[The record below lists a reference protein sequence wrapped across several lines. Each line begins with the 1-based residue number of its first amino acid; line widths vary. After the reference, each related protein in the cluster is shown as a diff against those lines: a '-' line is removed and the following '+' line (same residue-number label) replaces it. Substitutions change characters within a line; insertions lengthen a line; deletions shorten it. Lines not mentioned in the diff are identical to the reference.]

1 VTDLLAMEESRMSTS
16 EMPPASAPERSTDTA
31 AYRRTSSAWVG
42 WVVFAAVIVI
52 TMGAFEAIEGLVAI
66 FKDEYY
72 LVGSSGLV
80 VSVDYTVW
88 GWVHLVLG
96 VAAVAAGVGLLQGR
110 NWGRIVVIVLAG
122 LSALVNLGFLSAYPI
137 WSTMVI
143 ALDVIIIYA
152 LTVHWKDVR
161 G

>member
-1 VTDLLAMEESRMSTS
+1 MSTS

-72 LVGSSGLV
+72 LVGSNGLV

-88 GWVHLVLG
+88 GWVHLVIG
-96 VAAVAAGVGLLQGR
+96 VLAVAAGIGLLQGR
-110 NWGRIVVIVLAG
+110 SWGRIVVIVLAG

>member
-1 VTDLLAMEESRMSTS
+1 MSTS

-72 LVGSSGLV
+72 LVGSNGLV

-88 GWVHLVLG
+88 GWVHLVIG
-96 VAAVAAGVGLLQGR
+96 VAAVAAGIGLLQGR

-137 WSTMVI
+137 WSTIVI
-143 ALDVIIIYA
+143 ALDVIVIFA

>member
-1 VTDLLAMEESRMSTS
+1 MSTS

-42 WVVFAAVIVI
+42 WVVFAAVIAI

-72 LVGSSGLV
+72 LVGSNGLV

-88 GWVHLVLG
+88 GWVHLVIG
-96 VAAVAAGVGLLQGR
+96 VAAVAAGIGLLQGR

-122 LSALVNLGFLSAYPI
+122 LSAIVNLGFLSAYPV
-137 WSTMVI
+137 WSTIVI

>member
-1 VTDLLAMEESRMSTS
+1 MSTS

-42 WVVFAAVIVI
+42 WVVFAAVIAI

-72 LVGSSGLV
+72 LVGSNGLV

-88 GWVHLVLG
+88 GWVHLVIG
-96 VAAVAAGVGLLQGR
+96 VLAVAAGIGLLQGR
-110 NWGRIVVIVLAG
+110 SWGRIVVIVLAG